1 MGEKNVLLS
10 RSRGW
15 SLLESRVGLDVP
27 DLARLTLEVTGET
40 VLPRGGLE
48 EAGETGL
55 SECCC
60 LTLQSGHPE
69 QKISRRGEERRGG

>member
-10 RSRGW
+10 RSRGR

-27 DLARLTLEVTGET
+27 DLERLVLEVMTSGIGET
-40 VLPRGGLE
+40 VLPRGRLV

-60 LTLQSGHPE
+60 MEPV
-69 QKISRRGEERRGG
+69 K